1 MPQPIVFVAHV
12 VTEVLNEGFLPAA
25 RELGLDPVIVTDLP
39 NDHRRHFAQENLAAY
54 PEAVLGC
61 DVFSPIAILEAL
73 QEAGIAPLAVFSH
86 SDHLQAATALVA
98 DYFGLPG
105 KDWRVCFAAKNKAA
119 MRQRLDEL
127 ALSSCWHRLVTTPE
141 ELGEILPSCPLPCV
155 VKPREGVASLDVSR
169 ADTREA
175 LIACCEGLWQ
185 RQPGQA
191 LLVEEYLE
199 GELYTLETLGDGE
212 RLEVLG
218 GFRVELS
225 PPPHF
230 IELAAHWGP
239 DLAPSVIDD
248 VTDQIRR
255 FGIGF
260 GSCHSEFV
268 LTPTGPRLIE
278 INYRTIGDGREF
290 LLDEALGIELFRTIL
305 RLHLGEA
312 LPRLDIASKGL
323 HIEYV
328 RATRSG
334 QLVQV
339 PEAFRRR
346 WEDGFVDF
354 HPLRQ
359 AGERLTLSHSNKDY
373 LGVLR
378 AAGDSA
384 IQLKERVAATLAS
397 LSWEVQP

>member
-1 MPQPIVFVAHV
+1 MPQPFVFVAHV
-12 VTEVLNEGFLPAA
+12 VTDVLNEGFLTAA
-25 RELGLDPVIVTDLP
+25 RDLGLDPVIVTDLP
-39 NDHRRHFAQENLAAY
+39 RDHRRHFAQEGLSAY

-61 DVFSPIAILEAL
+61 DVFSPIAIIETL
-73 QEAGIAPLAVFSH
+73 QEAGIAPWAVFSH
-86 SDHLQAATALVA
+86 SDHLQAPTAVVA

-127 ALSSCWHRLVTTPE
+127 TLSPCWHRLVTTPAQ
-141 ELGEILPSCPLPCV
+141 LTEIASDCPLPCV
-155 VKPREGVASLDVSR
+155 IKPREGVASLDVSR
-169 ADTREA
+169 VDTREA
-175 LIACCEGLWQ
+175 LIACCKGLWQ
-185 RQPGQA
+185 RHPGQA
-191 LLVEEYLE
+191 LLLEEYLE
-199 GELYTLETLGDGE
+199 GALYTLETLGDGD

-230 IELAAHWGP
+230 IELAAYWGL
-239 DLAPSVIDD
+239 DLDPAVIDD
-248 VTDQIRR
+248 VVEQIRR

-290 LLDEALGIELFRTIL
+290 LLDETLGIELFHTIL

-312 LPRLDIASKGL
+312 LPRIDIARKGL

-328 RATRSG
+328 RATRPG
-334 QLVQV
+334 HLVQV

-354 HPLRQ
+354 HPLRRP
-359 AGERLTLSHSNKDY
+359 GERLTLSHSNKDY
-373 LGVLR
+373 LGVLS
-378 AAGDSA
+378 AAGDCSVR
-384 IQLKERVAATLAS
+384 LKERVATTLDS
-397 LSWEVQP
+397 LTWEVQP

>member
-1 MPQPIVFVAHV
+1 MSHPIIFVAHV
-12 VTEVLNEGFLPAA
+12 VTEVLNEGFLTAA

-39 NDHRRHFAQENLAAY
+39 SDHRRHFAQEDLAAY

-61 DVFSPIAILEAL
+61 DVFSPIAIIETL
-73 QEAGIAPLAVFSH
+73 QEAGISPRAVFSH
-86 SDHLQAATALVA
+86 SDHLQAPTAVVA

-127 ALSSCWHRLVTTPE
+127 ALSPCWHRLVTTPAQ
-141 ELGEILPSCPLPCV
+141 LADIVPDCPLPCV

-175 LIACCEGLWQ
+175 LIACCEDLWQ
-185 RQPGQA
+185 RHAGQA
-191 LLVEEYLE
+191 LLIEEHLD
-199 GELYTLETLGDGE
+199 GELYTLETLGDGD
-212 RLEVLG
+212 RFEVLG

-230 IELAAHWGP
+230 IELAAHWGL
-239 DLAPSVIDD
+239 DLDPAVIDD
-248 VTDQIRR
+248 IVDQIRR
-255 FGIGF
+255 FGVGF

-290 LLDEALGIELFRTIL
+290 LLDETLGIELFRTIL

-312 LPRLDIASKGL
+312 LPRLDVASKGL

-334 QLVQV
+334 HLVQV

-354 HPLRQ
+354 HPLRRT
-359 AGERLTLSHSNKDY
+359 GERLTLSHSNKDY

-378 AAGDSA
+378 AAGDCTVR
-384 IQLKERVAATLAS
+384 LRERVAATLAS

>member
-1 MPQPIVFVAHV
+1 MPYPVVFVAHV
-12 VTEVLNEGFLPAA
+12 VTEVLNEGFLSAA

-39 NDHRRHFAQENLAAY
+39 SDHRRHFAQEGLPTY
-54 PEAVLGC
+54 PEAILGC
-61 DVFSPIAILEAL
+61 DVFSPIAILETL
-73 QEAGIAPLAVFSH
+73 QEAGITPRAVFSH

-98 DYFGLPG
+98 DYFGLPA
-105 KDWRVCFAAKNKAA
+105 KDWRVCFAAKNKAS
-119 MRQRLDEL
+119 MRQRLEGL
-127 ALSSCWHRLVTTPE
+127 SLSSCWHRLVTSPE
-141 ELGEILPSCPLPCV
+141 ELAEILPHCPLPCV

-169 ADTREA
+169 VDSRDA
-175 LIACCEGLWQ
+175 LAVCCEGLWQ
-185 RQPGQA
+185 RHPGLA
-191 LLVEEYLE
+191 LLIEEYLE

-212 RLEVLG
+212 RFEVLG

-225 PPPHF
+225 APPHF
-230 IELAAHWGP
+230 IELAAHWGL
-239 DLAPSVIDD
+239 DLDQSVIDD
-248 VTDQIRR
+248 VVDQIRR

-312 LPRLDIASKGL
+312 LPGFDIARKGL

-339 PEAFRRR
+339 PDAFRRC

-354 HPLRQ
+354 HPLRR

-378 AAGDSA
+378 AAGDCTTR
-384 IQLKERVAATLAS
+384 LRERVSTTLDS
-397 LSWEVQP
+397 LTWEVRP

>member
-25 RELGLDPVIVTDLP
+25 RELDLDPVIVTDLP
-39 NDHRRHFAQENLAAY
+39 SDHRRHFAQEGLAAY

-61 DVFSPIAILEAL
+61 DVFSPIAILETL
-73 QEAGIAPLAVFSH
+73 QEAGITPRAVFSH

-127 ALSSCWHRLVTTPE
+127 ALSPCWHRLVTTPAQ
-141 ELGEILPSCPLPCV
+141 LTEIAPDCPLPCV

-169 ADTREA
+169 VDTREA

-185 RQPGQA
+185 RHSGQA
-191 LLVEEYLE
+191 LLIEEYLE
-199 GELYTLETLGDGE
+199 GELYTLETLGDGD

-230 IELAAHWGP
+230 IELAAHWGL
-239 DLAPSVIDD
+239 DLDQAVIDD
-248 VTDQIRR
+248 IIDQIRR
-255 FGIGF
+255 FGVGF

-290 LLDEALGIELFRTIL
+290 LLDETLGIELFRTIL

-312 LPRLDIASKGL
+312 LPRFDIASKGL

-328 RATRSG
+328 RATQSG
-334 QLVQV
+334 HLVQV

-354 HPLRQ
+354 HPLRRT
-359 AGERLTLSHSNKDY
+359 GERLTLSHSNKDY

-378 AAGDSA
+378 AAGDCTVR
-384 IQLKERVAATLAS
+384 LKERVATTLAS
-397 LSWEVQP
+397 LTWEMQP

>member
-1 MPQPIVFVAHV
+1 
-12 VTEVLNEGFLPAA
+12 
-25 RELGLDPVIVTDLP
+25 
-39 NDHRRHFAQENLAAY
+39 
-54 PEAVLGC
+54 
-61 DVFSPIAILEAL
+61 
-73 QEAGIAPLAVFSH
+73 
-86 SDHLQAATALVA
+86 
-98 DYFGLPG
+98 
-105 KDWRVCFAAKNKAA
+105 

-127 ALSSCWHRLVTTPE
+127 AVSSCWHRLVTTRK
-141 ELGEILPSCPLPCV
+141 ELNGILTDCPLPCV

-169 ADTREA
+169 ADTRDA
-175 LIACCEGLWQ
+175 LIACCETLWQ
-185 RQPGQA
+185 RHPGQA
-191 LLVEEYLE
+191 LLLEEYLE
-199 GELYTLETLGDGE
+199 GELYTLETLGDGD

-230 IELAAHWGP
+230 IELAAHWGL
-239 DLAPSVIDD
+239 DLAPAVVDD
-248 VTDQIRR
+248 VVEQIRR

-290 LLDEALGIELFRTIL
+290 LLDETLGIELFRTIL

-312 LPRLDIASKGL
+312 LPRLDIASREL

-328 RATRSG
+328 RATQSG
-334 QLVQV
+334 RLIQV
-339 PEAFRRR
+339 PEAFRQR

-354 HPLRQ
+354 HPLRR

-378 AAGDSA
+378 AAGDCTVR
-384 IQLKERVAATLAS
+384 LKERVATTLAS
-397 LSWEVQP
+397 LTWEVQS